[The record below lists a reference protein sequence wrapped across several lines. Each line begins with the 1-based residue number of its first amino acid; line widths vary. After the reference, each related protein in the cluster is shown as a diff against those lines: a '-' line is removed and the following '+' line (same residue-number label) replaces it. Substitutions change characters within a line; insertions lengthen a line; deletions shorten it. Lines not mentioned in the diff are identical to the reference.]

1 MNAEDVSFGEILKY
15 YRTKLSLTQEELAYG
30 ICSRKYISRLEKDIQ
45 IPTLD
50 IVNKLSNKL
59 EVNIYDTYALILRHH
74 DIETHIM
81 IESLNENFSPSCIKN
96 LKSLIDDYSQLESF
110 KTGEPFQ
117 ILTYA
122 QCLYYGAFENNPEK
136 AINIAVSSLSQ
147 FHPNFMLSSFNP
159 LTLSNCELTLL
170 LSLAVNY
177 CRTNKFDSASI
188 IYNLILKYLRKVLHQ
203 SHYAINKNHHF
214 EMNLF
219 GSVIYNCFITFRQ
232 NGQFFED
239 EIDFILDLL
248 KATDN
253 SFNLTKLL
261 FMKAYI
267 CKAKNNNDAYN
278 HYYNIAHYYGMFIYS
293 KQELNKLEINIL
305 QNSKSN

>member
-1 MNAEDVSFGEILKY
+1 MNTEGVSFGEILKY
-15 YRTKLSLTQEELAYG
+15 YRTKLSLTQEELADG

-59 EVNIYDTYALILRHH
+59 EVNIYDTYALVLRHH

-81 IESLNENFSPSCIKN
+81 IENLNENFSPSCIKK
-96 LKSLIDDYSQLESF
+96 LKPLIDDYSQLESF

-122 QCLYYGAFENNPEK
+122 QCLYYGAYENNPEK
-136 AINIAVSSLSQ
+136 AIHIAVSSLIQ
-147 FHPNFMLSSFNP
+147 FLPDFMGSSFNP

-177 CRTNKFDSASI
+177 CRMNTFDSASI
-188 IYNLILKYLRKVLHQ
+188 IYNLMLKYLRKVLRR

-214 EMNLF
+214 EMNLY
-219 GSVIYNCFITFRQ
+219 GLVVYNCFITFRKD
-232 NGQFFED
+232 GRLFEE
-239 EIDFILDLL
+239 EIDFILDRL
-248 KATDN
+248 KATEN

-267 CKAKNNNDAYN
+267 CKNRNDIDSYN
-278 HYYNIAHYYGMFIYS
+278 YFYNIAHNYGLFIYS
-293 KQELNKLEINIL
+293 EKNLNKIEADIL
-305 QNSKSN
+305 QN